1 VLATRTPQTKEYKT
15 MQTDHTELAKAAQN
29 GIELS
34 RAMRQRKAR
43 RDDIIGLIVVT
54 TYCALIASLTVCA
67 IVTVLEFKV
76 L

>member
-1 VLATRTPQTKEYKT
+1 

>member
-1 VLATRTPQTKEYKT
+1 
-15 MQTDHTELAKAAQN
+15 MQTDHTELAKSAQN